1 MDFAGPQALDSRK
14 SDAQIVAAALERQI
28 VEALLSHGDSH
39 ESKSVFIPLTTATI
53 PICVES
59 GPIADWTCC
68 FVFDRP
74 QVHSDGVVEYRLRSW

>member
-1 MDFAGPQALDSRK
+1 MDLGDHKQLDSRK

-28 VEALLSHGDSH
+28 AEALLSSDDSH

-53 PICVES
+53 PICVER
-59 GPIADWTCC
+59 GPSADWTCC

>member
-1 MDFAGPQALDSRK
+1 MKTDRLGSGK
-14 SDAQIVAAALERQI
+14 SDAEIVAGALERQI
-28 VEALLSHGDSH
+28 VEALLSCGDSH

-59 GPIADWTCC
+59 GPSADWTCC